1 MPQQRGEKTIAVN
14 RKARHEY
21 HIEDTYEAGLVLT
34 GSEIKAIRAGRVN
47 LQDAYAVI
55 RDGEAWL
62 VNMHIGP
69 WPQAGRDAHAP
80 RRDRKLLLHRY
91 EIDRLAGK
99 VQAKGYTLVPLRLYL
114 KNGWAKVELALA
126 RGKKLYDKREA
137 IRQRDLQREVDR
149 ALRRRR

>member
-1 MPQQRGEKTIAVN
+1 MPRQQGEKTIAVN

-21 HIEDTYEAGLVLT
+21 HIDETYEAGLVLT

-55 RDGEAWL
+55 RNGEAWL
-62 VNMHIGP
+62 LNMHIGP
-69 WPQAGRDAHAP
+69 WHQAGRQGHEP

-91 EIDRLAGK
+91 QIDRLAGK

-114 KNGWAKVELALA
+114 RDGWAKVELALA

-137 IRQRDLQREVDR
+137 IRKRDMEREIDR

>member
-1 MPQQRGEKTIAVN
+1 MSRSEYEKTIAVN
-14 RKARHEY
+14 RKARHDY

-47 LQDAYAVI
+47 LQDAYGIV

-62 VNMHIGP
+62 INMHIGP
-69 WPQAGRDAHAP
+69 WEQAGRLGHKP

-91 EIDRLAGK
+91 QIDRLADK

-114 KNGWAKVELALA
+114 RNGLAKVELALA
-126 RGKKLYDKREA
+126 KGKRQYDKRDA
-137 IRQRDLQREVDR
+137 ISKRDAQRRIDQ
-149 ALRRRR
+149 AMRRRR